1 MVGIIKQYAVARL
14 VKNTYNINFTS
25 QAYIILGEDACFYLS
40 QKRWCSNCCAGSF
53 GCVEARKNGSC
64 GNTPVV
70 KNIFG

>member
-40 QKRWCSNCCAGSF
+40 AKALVFQLLR
-53 GCVEARKNGSC
+53 R
-64 GNTPVV
+64 
-70 KNIFG
+70 